1 MSDTE
6 EEKFRAFFLAAYLA
20 DSLQCLPHEMK
31 AKLVHIVDQLGF
43 DEGWQKFVENDLGL
57 SQEWVRDAFRI
68 LTQIRPPSVA
78 LQFLM
83 RGFESVDIDENLAM
97 VFGDPA
103 DLQNRTARFQ

>member
-68 LTQIRPPSVA
+68 LTQIRPPSMAVIWRFKRDRA
-78 LQFLM
+78 LALEM
-83 RGFESVDIDENLAM
+83 PP
-97 VFGDPA
+97 VFA
-103 DLQNRTARFQ
+103 RTG